1 MSSPDFLRAQLS
13 VMPVLAILRGL
24 EPRYARATGQALFD
38 AGVRLMEVPLN
49 VPGAAESIATLVSLF
64 GNRALVGGGTV
75 LSEADLALIVSL
87 GGKLVVSPHFD
98 ADLVRAARD
107 KGLVT
112 VPGVCTPTE
121 AFAALKAGASG
132 LKLFPAEALAPRVLA
147 AWRAVLPKGEALLIP
162 TGGINV
168 ENAGTWWAAGADG
181 FGVGSAVFDPS
192 GDLVVTQQRVHDFV
206 SALQR
211 MRDAQIS
218 V

>member
-1 MSSPDFLRAQLS
+1 MSSPDFLRAHLS

-24 EPRYARATGQALFD
+24 EPRNARATGQALFD

-121 AFAALKAGASG
+121 AFAALKADASG

-147 AWRAVLPKGEALLIP
+147 AWRTVLPKEEALLIP

-211 MRDAQIS
+211 MRDAKIS

>member
-1 MSSPDFLRAQLS
+1 MSSPDFLRAHLS

-24 EPRYARATGQALFD
+24 EPRNARATGQALFD

-75 LSEADLALIVSL
+75 L
-87 GGKLVVSPHFD
+87 
-98 ADLVRAARD
+98 
-107 KGLVT
+107 
-112 VPGVCTPTE
+112 TE

-192 GDLVVTQQRVHDFV
+192 GDLAVTQQRVHDFV

-211 MRDAQIS
+211 MREAQIS